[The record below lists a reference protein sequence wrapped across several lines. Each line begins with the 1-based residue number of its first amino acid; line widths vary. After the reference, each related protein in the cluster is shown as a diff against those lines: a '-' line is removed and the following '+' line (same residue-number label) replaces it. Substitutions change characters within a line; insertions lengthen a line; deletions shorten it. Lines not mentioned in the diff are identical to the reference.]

1 MKNLPYKKIFFNALF
16 SAVVYGI
23 WTYFAND
30 IGAVQS
36 ALTQASLSFSLT
48 YFVAFCLELLN
59 QKVNSF
65 TLVIISVMLLLLF
78 LSIVQISI
86 HFLMNTENIL
96 KTVTPSLFIG
106 TIYIILYILHL
117 KKEAL
122 LTVTENKFK

>member
-1 MKNLPYKKIFFNALF
+1 MKSLPYKKIFFNALF
-16 SAVVYGI
+16 SAVVYGV

-65 TLVIISVMLLLLF
+65 ALVIVSVMSLLLF
-78 LSIVQISI
+78 LAIVQISI

-96 KTVTPSLFIG
+96 KTVTPSLMIG

-117 KKEAL
+117 KKGSSNSYGE
-122 LTVTENKFK
+122 